1 MPRIPTNAPPIPN
14 PPTAEGEAIDDRSEA
29 ARRREERQRGWRRH
43 WPLPVS
49 LALAIVYWIYLNE
62 RVSRE
67 ERPSLAVHFIAPD
80 DPMPERGLIIRT
92 PSSDLTVTEMRTASN
107 KIFDYAHATVLVSVT
122 APGAYL
128 RTIEDLRLIVDVKPQ
143 QVVGDLSTSVFEWKF
158 TRKDL
163 RDPAGVL
170 THYIDKMEP
179 SELTLVLERSASM
192 NLTLTHE
199 NTLLQTPTDG
209 AWDNRLF
216 RDSLRFQ
223 PPNVVLSGPQAQLD
237 AIRKQ
242 PQVFVMDLTKALE
255 ELVSTAPDQREPVSV
270 ELRLKEALEKKG
282 VVTSRLPTATI
293 YVAPEPALFKGLAV
307 KVWPD
312 WTGSP
317 LARTDFRIDK
327 TVQVDVRSYDPEL
340 SRLLRNP
347 QTASKWVADNVRCIV
362 RLQRIDAN
370 LDPTKPD
377 FVAHLEPHFFLYER
391 LYRDGRDLRIQPVSL
406 VSITR
411 KSP

>member
-1 MPRIPTNAPPIPN
+1 
-14 PPTAEGEAIDDRSEA
+14 
-29 ARRREERQRGWRRH
+29 
-43 WPLPVS
+43 
-49 LALAIVYWIYLNE
+49 
-62 RVSRE
+62 
-67 ERPSLAVHFIAPD
+67 
-80 DPMPERGLIIRT
+80 
-92 PSSDLTVTEMRTASN
+92 
-107 KIFDYAHATVLVSVT
+107 
-122 APGAYL
+122 
-128 RTIEDLRLIVDVKPQ
+128 
-143 QVVGDLSTSVFEWKF
+143 
-158 TRKDL
+158 
-163 RDPAGVL
+163 VL